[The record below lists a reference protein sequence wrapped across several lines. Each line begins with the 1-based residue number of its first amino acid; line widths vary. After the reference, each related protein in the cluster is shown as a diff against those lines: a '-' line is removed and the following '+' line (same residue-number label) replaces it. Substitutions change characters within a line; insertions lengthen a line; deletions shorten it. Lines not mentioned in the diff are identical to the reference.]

1 MKTLWGRRKLIAETR
16 IRNEVLVPGMIKK
29 VNQIL
34 KDASDDDEE
43 KALAQAAQPPKKS
56 KYKFSDLKKVV
67 LGAKKDTRSTSLAIN
82 LEDNEPR
89 ESLVPVDDF
98 VAKKKSKGLLAKVL
112 HKKP

>member
-1 MKTLWGRRKLIAETR
+1 
-16 IRNEVLVPGMIKK
+16 
-29 VNQIL
+29 
-34 KDASDDDEE
+34 
-43 KALAQAAQPPKKS
+43 
-56 KYKFSDLKKVV
+56 LKKVV
-67 LGAKKDTRSTSLAIN
+67 LGPKKDTRSTSLAIN